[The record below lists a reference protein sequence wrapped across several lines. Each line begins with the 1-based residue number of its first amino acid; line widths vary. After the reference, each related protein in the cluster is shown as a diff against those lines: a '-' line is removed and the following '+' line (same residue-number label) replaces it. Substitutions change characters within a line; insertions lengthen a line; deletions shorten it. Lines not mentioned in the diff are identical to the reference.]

1 MFDQQ
6 TCLMNRAM
14 QGYPRVP
21 ACAPLSQAGGHR
33 WVTRVQRARR
43 SELGQHARENLQSE
57 VFLIAQSVRSP
68 LNDANL
74 VVQSFHESER
84 DLVLWLAV
92 GGDPIPMSINHLSKF
107 LVGFESLPLE
117 ARAPVLEEP
126 PRPPFALVVPELA
139 EGLLEQVGRV
149 QSLVGRKQRPK
160 RLSALQSKILT

>member
-117 ARAPVLEEP
+117 APP
-126 PRPPFALVVPELA
+126 PPPQKQPRPPPPPLA
-139 EGLLEQVGRV
+139 PQPAAGGPCQG
-149 QSLVGRKQRPK
+149 GG
-160 RLSALQSKILT
+160 